1 MRWGSRSDRSLHTC
15 RPRAGEAPQYFG
27 HAGGNWGFRSNLVA
41 HLEEGY
47 GFVIM
52 ANADSSNPLVF
63 SELPAR
69 IQVLRAS
76 GSD

>member
-1 MRWGSRSDRSLHTC
+1 M
-15 RPRAGEAPQYFG
+15 PEAIGGFG
-27 HAGGNWGFRSNLVA
+27 ATSWRTWK
-41 HLEEGY
+41 EGY